1 MDLTKEQKAI
11 IGRWLAEGMSIGDVQ
26 KNLAKELGMSM
37 TYLEARL
44 LLADLGLTVKD
55 KVRTAPVVPQNP
67 DAGRDSTVAPKGK
80 RGVAAE
86 AGGRGVSVEIDRLA
100 RAGAVASGTVRFS
113 DGTNGA
119 WEIDAMGRLALKTD
133 KQNYSPSAEDI
144 RSFQEEIGNQ
154 LRRRGF

>member
-1 MDLTKEQKAI
+1 MGISE
-11 IGRWLAEGMSIGDVQ
+11 VQ
-26 KNLAKELGMSM
+26 KNLATELGMPM

-44 LLADLGLTVKD
+44 LLADLGLTVKE
-55 KVRTAPVVPQNP
+55 KARTAPVVPQNR
-67 DAGRDSTVAPKGK
+67 DADRDGGAAAPKGK
-80 RGVAAE
+80 RGVASE

-100 RAGAVASGTVRFS
+100 RAGAVASGSVRFS